1 LNLNYWVHGR
11 VNIEIMECPL
21 CEHEMELQESVTDYY
36 DPGDPYGHGQFESKD
51 WVCPYCG
58 NTEDYIEA
66 DFIFEE

>member
-1 LNLNYWVHGR
+1 
-11 VNIEIMECPL
+11 MECPL